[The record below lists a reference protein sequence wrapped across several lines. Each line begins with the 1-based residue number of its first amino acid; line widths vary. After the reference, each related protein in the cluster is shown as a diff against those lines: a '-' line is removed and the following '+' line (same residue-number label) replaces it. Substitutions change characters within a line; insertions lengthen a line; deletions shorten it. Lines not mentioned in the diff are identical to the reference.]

1 MSWVQGV
8 FAGNTRRLLSSDKSS
23 NIGVPRTRRRSPGFK
38 CRGVGKIGIQANR
51 VGVVQVNFTPCGR
64 KRGSREDA
72 QSTENNKV
80 KATSCWQE
88 EVCWITGRGWVSG
101 HTECGHRDR
110 HLKRPMRGVCADPGQ
125 AFRIKQKSDAIGFP
139 CKHAPLASGC
149 MSVQRKAGRLASR
162 DCNDAARDQE
172 AMKWAPGTG
181 PRHLFRVPS
190 VCAPQNS

>member
-1 MSWVQGV
+1 MAWSGEDRHTDQSSRSCSGKLHTVWKKKGIRRGCPKHREQQGQGN
-8 FAGNTRRLLSSDKSS
+8 FLLAGGSLLDS
-23 NIGVPRTRRRSPGFK
+23 N
-38 CRGVGKIGIQANR
+38 
-51 VGVVQVNFTPCGR
+51 
-64 KRGSREDA
+64 
-72 QSTENNKV
+72 
-80 KATSCWQE
+80 
-88 EVCWITGRGWVSG
+88 TGRGWVSR